1 MSIQPDIQHLLADP
15 SVEDRSLEW
24 FRAGFGQL
32 DGQDLLAAMVWR
44 AFPGRIA
51 LVSSFGAEAA
61 LLLAM
66 LADIDRHVLVIFLD
80 TGKHFPETLM
90 YRDVLLRRLGFSDA
104 RTIEPEPRD
113 LKTSDP
119 VGDLWRTDPDQCCHL
134 RKVLPLERALAPFGA
149 WITGRKRFQGAGRAA
164 LATVE
169 YVGEQVKVNPLANWT
184 PDQVKTAFRGRGLP
198 AHPLVGKGYPS
209 IGCATCTRRT
219 TGGPGTRDGRW
230 ADFDKAE
237 CGIHLPDSP
246 REASRM

>member
-1 MSIQPDIQHLLADP
+1 
-15 SVEDRSLEW
+15 
-24 FRAGFGQL
+24 
-32 DGQDLLAAMVWR
+32 
-44 AFPGRIA
+44 
-51 LVSSFGAEAA
+51 
-61 LLLAM
+61 
-66 LADIDRHVLVIFLD
+66 
-80 TGKHFPETLM
+80 M

-119 VGDLWRTDPDQCCHL
+119 AGDLWRTDPDQCCHL

-169 YVGEQVKVNPLANWT
+169 YVGEQVKVDPLANWT

-219 TGGPGTRDGRW
+219 TGGQARGMGAGRISTRLNAEFTCQIRRERHP
-230 ADFDKAE
+230 ACSRDFKV
-237 CGIHLPDSP
+237 GGPKQ
-246 REASRM
+246 